1 AGDVV
6 WLESGN
12 RVPADVRLLTAH
24 GLEIDES
31 LLTGESLPVT
41 KDVEWVGDED
51 VPVGDRVNMAFAGSI
66 VSRGRATGVVAATG
80 NQTLVGQLARD
91 LSAAGGKPPLLVRME
106 RFTNVIAVATL
117 AIAVAIGA
125 LG

>member
-1 AGDVV
+1 
-6 WLESGN
+6 
-12 RVPADVRLLTAH
+12 
-24 GLEIDES
+24 
-31 LLTGESLPVT
+31 TGESLPVT

-51 VPVGDRVNMAFAGSI
+51 VPIGDRVNMAFAGSI
-66 VSRGRATGVVAATG
+66 VSRGRATGIVVATG

-125 LG
+125 LGATLGQFELADMLI